1 MSEST
6 ELDTALPA
14 HPRKRDLLGQFCFY
28 LHFVVMIYIVSGWAL
43 PWHAVLAFYL
53 VFIPGV
59 FLQWQFNRDTCILN
73 NTENW
78 LRTGKWRDKENNP
91 EEGTWLLTLAKS
103 VTGLALTSRQMNM
116 LTYGVLALVWLLA
129 LAHLFDKF

>member
-6 ELDTALPA
+6 ELDTA

-28 LHFVVMIYIVSGWAL
+28 LHFVVMIFIVTGWVL
-43 PWHAVLAFYL
+43 PWRAALAFYL

-59 FLQWQFNRDTCILN
+59 FVQWRFNSDTCILN

-78 LRTGKWRDKENNP
+78 LRTGKWRDRENNP
-91 EEGTWLLTLAKS
+91 EEGAWLLTLANS
-103 VTGLALTSRQMNM
+103 LTGIAFTPRLIDF
-116 LTYGVLALVWLLA
+116 LTYSVLALVWLLA
-129 LAHLFDKF
+129 LAHILGKF